1 MKNFLIKYS
10 TGKTVLVLFIL
21 ANSIYAI
28 MVAVT
33 IPKTAQFADGM
44 KILDMMPG
52 GYDFDYVYSLF
63 NTLGE
68 AGRNTY
74 RNTQI
79 PFDMVY
85 PALFALSFSLL
96 LAFFLKK
103 LNRQNTW
110 LIYVCI
116 LPFIGGIADYAENI
130 DFVPSG
136 SSTHA
141 SMNACTAFMSPP
153 SPVQIFTFTPSLA
166 PRRWCALRFC
176 NDLGMAG
183 GKTRMMVAL
192 FSSTGP
198 LRVHCAFDW
207 HNRS

>member
-130 DFVPSG
+130 GIIFMLNRHPAFTVQTVELVCTFSIIK
-136 SSTHA
+136 SSATTIYFLILLVVILWFA
-141 SMNACTAFMSPP
+141 INWLQRLKAK
-153 SPVQIFTFTPSLA
+153 V
-166 PRRWCALRFC
+166 
-176 NDLGMAG
+176 
-183 GKTRMMVAL
+183 
-192 FSSTGP
+192 
-198 LRVHCAFDW
+198 
-207 HNRS
+207 